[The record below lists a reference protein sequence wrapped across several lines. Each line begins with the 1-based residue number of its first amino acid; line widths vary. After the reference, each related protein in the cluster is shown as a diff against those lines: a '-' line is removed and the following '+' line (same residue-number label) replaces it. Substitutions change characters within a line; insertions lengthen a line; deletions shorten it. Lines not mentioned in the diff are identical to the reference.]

1 MTITLETFIEE
12 LKSQQPTLVKGDEQ
26 TGYEEMS
33 PEEYDELI
41 LSAANDL
48 WRNHEKEQERLQK
61 IEQKAAIL
69 ERLGMTPEEL
79 DALLG

>member
-1 MTITLETFIEE
+1 MSITLETIIEE
-12 LKSQQPTLVKGDEQ
+12 LKEQQPTLMKGDEQ

-33 PEEYDELI
+33 SEEYEELI

-48 WRNHEKEQERLQK
+48 WRNHQKEQENVQKLQ
-61 IEQKAAIL
+61 QKTAIL

-79 DALLG
+79 DVLLG